1 MSERPWHPWLVLAVA
16 IVLPGAGHVM
26 LRMPQRGLV
35 FLFFILLLGWIT
47 WHLTTPDQS
56 LVGRWAGGL
65 FIYAISI
72 LDAYKLAKIRQ
83 IQAQR
88 GEG

>member
-1 MSERPWHPWLVLAVA
+1 MSEKPWHPWPVLAVA

-72 LDAYKLAKIRQ
+72 LDAYKWAKVRQ
-83 IQAQR
+83 VAARR
-88 GEG
+88 GES